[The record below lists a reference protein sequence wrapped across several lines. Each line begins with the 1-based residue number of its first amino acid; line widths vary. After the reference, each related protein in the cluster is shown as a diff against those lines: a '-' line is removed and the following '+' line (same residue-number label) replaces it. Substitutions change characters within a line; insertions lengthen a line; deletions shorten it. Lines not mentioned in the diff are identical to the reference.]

1 MSTVDVFWPA
11 LAFLAS
17 ALLYVLKDSVKKN
30 RIAISGERMQTGP
43 EGKESDYQFIIQN
56 LESGSFDGT
65 WTLELTQ
72 TQNGTLLR
80 TANANGPGAAGGSGD
95 PKPRVQFLCGPIWTR
110 EAPEADLG
118 PGVLYKVSGN
128 QFPALTAWTLSCVTD
143 GKEGNL
149 AVRFTYGETGDT
161 VIVRAAGEDSNGTK
175 PLAWYFS
182 IFWFGFLIPVAAFVF
197 VSGLVA
203 IGPSGV
209 KRASHTTA
217 EDMVI
222 LLLFVVLD
230 LLCLSM
236 FAGNPAPRLHHR
248 AGTD

>member
-11 LAFLAS
+11 VAFLAS
-17 ALLYVLKDSVKKN
+17 ALLYLLKDSVKKN

-56 LESGSFDGT
+56 LESGSFDRP

-72 TQNGTLLR
+72 TQKGALV
-80 TANANGPGAAGGSGD
+80 AKPNAKGPGAAGPDD
-95 PKPRVQFLCGPIWTR
+95 PKPRIQFLCGPIWTR
-110 EAPEADLG
+110 ESPEAELG

-149 AVRFTYGETGDT
+149 AVRFTYGENPDN
-161 VIVRAAGEDSNGTK
+161 VIMRAAGEDSNGTK

-182 IFWFGFLIPVAAFVF
+182 IFWFGFLMPVATFVF

-203 IGPSGV
+203 SGPSGLN
-209 KRASHTTA
+209 RASHTTA